1 MMSVSQISAGAASTG
16 YYKAEGYYLNDE
28 DAARAASRWFGRAA
42 EAHGLSGQVDD
53 SRFADLLEGR
63 PPNGQDRI
71 GRIVDGERI
80 SRPGVDLTFSA
91 PKSVSILALV
101 HGDARVVDLHD
112 RAVAAAMAHA
122 ERHVV
127 QTRRQVN
134 GAIEVVTGGGIVAGL
149 FRHDTS
155 RALDPQLHTHAVVAN
170 MVEGTDGRFT
180 ALRNDSLFR
189 SRALLTEIYR
199 TELARGLTALG
210 YSVER
215 DARGSPEVAGID
227 RATIEAFSKRRQQI
241 EAALE
246 ARGEKVT
253 GRSAARAALATRAAK
268 HHGLDR
274 DELRATWR
282 AEAAALGLTRDRMDR
297 FVAEAQERASR
308 PAPRR
313 VADWTPAAKDAR
325 IALEKAISHVAETRS
340 VYGRGDLAAAALRF
354 SETAGPHHIEAE
366 IDRALG
372 RGALYSVGSRDRALL
387 TDRETLGEERAL
399 HRAVRASARSG
410 RVDPAGLGAR
420 LTGAPRIRPAELDRR
435 LDRTA
440 LTDGQKEAIRV
451 ALTGPGRF
459 AGVQGLAGTGKTF
472 MLEKLAA
479 YAARAGFAVEAYAPS
494 NRAVAELDRVLPGA
508 RTLQGLLT
516 AQAVHPTAGDKSRT
530 ILLLD
535 EASMVDTRMM
545 RAFVDYAVRSDAAR
559 VVLVGDRKQL
569 DAARAGAPFAALQ
582 RAGLP
587 LAVMDDIQRQRDPET
602 RAAVNFAVRGEIRA
616 AFEKIADRIDASD
629 AAAARLAEAWLALP
643 RDERARTGIVALTN
657 AARAAINAHIRAGL
671 RAAGDVGKAEV
682 TRPGLAP
689 LNLTRA
695 EAGDANSYRVGDAV
709 LALHSIA
716 AAGLQKGTLYE
727 VAGRDSGANRLTL
740 QGPDGARH
748 EVALGQVSA
757 AARGLVAFERREET
771 VARGDRVVFRL
782 NDRDAGIRNGDR
794 GIVLAVN
801 PEKTVVALDGGTLA
815 RLDAAGLAS
824 QGMELAYAS
833 TAHGFQGATVD
844 RIMVLMYGTERLADQ
859 KSFYVALS
867 RARDEV
873 RLFTDDP
880 EKLADRIERT
890 TGEKPD
896 ALKAF
901 VESWREREE
910 ARERSRDS
918 DKAER
923 DRNEREDRREAPERE
938 KDRGQDGRREA
949 PEDRIAALTREID
962 RARDFEW
969 G

>member
-28 DAARAASRWFGRAA
+28 DAALAASRWFGRAA

-71 GRIVDGERI
+71 GRIVDGERV

-246 ARGEKVT
+246 ARGERVT
-253 GRSAARAALATRAAK
+253 GRSAARAALATRAAR

-308 PAPRR
+308 PAPRQ

-399 HRAVRASARSG
+399 HRGGARQRPLRAGRSRGSWRQAHRGAAHPARRARPATRPHRADGRPEGGDPGRADGARPLRRGAGAGRHWQDLHAGKARRPCDARGLCGRGLCAVEPRGGRARPGAARRAHPAGPADRPGRPSHGRGQVAHDPAARRGLDGRHKDDARLRRLRGAQRCRPRGAGRRPEAARCRPCRRPLCRPAAGRPAARGDGRHPASARP
-410 RVDPAGLGAR
+410 RDPRG
-420 LTGAPRIRPAELDRR
+420 
-435 LDRTA
+435 
-440 LTDGQKEAIRV
+440 GQLCR
-451 ALTGPGRF
+451 PGRDPR
-459 AGVQGLAGTGKTF
+459 GV
-472 MLEKLAA
+472 
-479 YAARAGFAVEAYAPS
+479 
-494 NRAVAELDRVLPGA
+494 
-508 RTLQGLLT
+508 
-516 AQAVHPTAGDKSRT
+516 
-530 ILLLD
+530 
-535 EASMVDTRMM
+535 
-545 RAFVDYAVRSDAAR
+545 
-559 VVLVGDRKQL
+559 
-569 DAARAGAPFAALQ
+569 
-582 RAGLP
+582 
-587 LAVMDDIQRQRDPET
+587 
-602 RAAVNFAVRGEIRA
+602 
-616 AFEKIADRIDASD
+616 
-629 AAAARLAEAWLALP
+629 
-643 RDERARTGIVALTN
+643 
-657 AARAAINAHIRAGL
+657 
-671 RAAGDVGKAEV
+671 
-682 TRPGLAP
+682 
-689 LNLTRA
+689 
-695 EAGDANSYRVGDAV
+695 
-709 LALHSIA
+709 
-716 AAGLQKGTLYE
+716 
-727 VAGRDSGANRLTL
+727 
-740 QGPDGARH
+740 
-748 EVALGQVSA
+748 
-757 AARGLVAFERREET
+757 
-771 VARGDRVVFRL
+771 
-782 NDRDAGIRNGDR
+782 
-794 GIVLAVN
+794 
-801 PEKTVVALDGGTLA
+801 
-815 RLDAAGLAS
+815 
-824 QGMELAYAS
+824 
-833 TAHGFQGATVD
+833 
-844 RIMVLMYGTERLADQ
+844 
-859 KSFYVALS
+859 
-867 RARDEV
+867 
-873 RLFTDDP
+873 
-880 EKLADRIERT
+880 
-890 TGEKPD
+890 
-896 ALKAF
+896 
-901 VESWREREE
+901 
-910 ARERSRDS
+910 
-918 DKAER
+918 
-923 DRNEREDRREAPERE
+923 
-938 KDRGQDGRREA
+938 
-949 PEDRIAALTREID
+949 
-962 RARDFEW
+962 
-969 G
+969 